1 MKAFIRRLRE
11 DFHKAAF
18 VDLIRIDG
26 DTVNFADT
34 SSRLSKLFASGI
46 IENIGCKILPGKKSG
61 QSAGR
66 AFESLVRKF
75 IESYFLKLSHLRPGR
90 WGFAEGRSIAEFEQY
105 AHLVDLQT
113 ATEANRKLAAIIGAD
128 YIIKPDIVV
137 FRDPEPDEDIN
148 KAEVLVDD
156 QVARLTAIRKVN
168 GSRKI
173 LHASISCKWTIRS
186 DRSQNSRTEALN
198 LIRNRKGNLPHIMV
212 VTAEPLPGRLASI
225 ALGTGDVDC
234 VYHFALPELQMAVN
248 ASAQEDSIELLKTMV
263 EGRRLRDISDLP
275 LDMAV

>member
-1 MKAFIRRLRE
+1 MKAAIRRLRE

-18 VDLIRIDG
+18 AELIRIDG

-46 IENIGCKILPGKKSG
+46 IENIGYKLIPGKKSG
-61 QSAGR
+61 QTAGKE
-66 AFESLVRKF
+66 FEGLVLKF
-75 IESYFLKLSHLRPGR
+75 IQSCFLKLAHLRPGR
-90 WGFAEGRSIAEFEQY
+90 WGFAGGKSIAEFEQY
-105 AHLVDLQT
+105 AHLVDLQE
-113 ATEANRKLAAIIGAD
+113 ATKDNPKLAAIVGGD

-148 KAEVLVDD
+148 KPETLVDD
-156 QVARLTAIRKVN
+156 QVARHTAIRKEN
-168 GSRKI
+168 GSSKI

-212 VTAEPLPGRLASI
+212 VTAEPVPNRLASI

-234 VYHFALPELQMAVN
+234 VYHFALPELQKAVN
-248 ASAQEDSIELLKTMV
+248 SSGQEDSIELLKTMV
-263 EGRRLRDISDLP
+263 EGKRLRDITDLP

>member
-1 MKAFIRRLRE
+1 MNHVVLQLRR

-18 VDLIRIDG
+18 ADLVRIDG

-46 IENIGCKILPGKKSG
+46 VENIGLNILPGKKSG
-61 QSAGR
+61 QAAGR
-66 AFESLVRKF
+66 EFEGLVQKF
-75 IESYFLKLSHLRPGR
+75 IQSCFMKLSHLRPGR
-90 WGFAEGRSIAEFEQY
+90 WGFAGGRSIAEFEQY
-105 AHLVDLQT
+105 AHLVDLQ
-113 ATEANRKLAAIIGAD
+113 AASEANPKLAAIIGGD

-137 FRDPEPDEDIN
+137 FREPEADEVIN
-148 KAEVLVDD
+148 KNENLVDD
-156 QVARLTAIRKVN
+156 QVARLTALRKAN

-212 VTAEPLPGRLASI
+212 VTAEPMPNRLASI
-225 ALGTGDVDC
+225 ALGTGDIDC
-234 VYHFALPELQMAVN
+234 VYHFALPELQKVVN
-248 ASAQEDSIELLKTMV
+248 SSDQEDSIELLKTMI

>member
-1 MKAFIRRLRE
+1 MKSVIRRLRE
-11 DFHKAAF
+11 EFHKAAF
-18 VDLIRIDG
+18 ADLIRIDAG
-26 DTVNFADT
+26 TVNFADT

-46 IENIGCKILPGKKSG
+46 IENIGYKILSGKKSG

-66 AFESLVRKF
+66 EFEGLVRKF
-75 IESYFLKLSHLRPGR
+75 IESYFLKLYHLRPGR

-105 AHLVDLQT
+105 AHLVDLQA
-113 ATEANRKLAAIIGAD
+113 ATDANPKLAAIIGGD

-137 FRDPEPDEDIN
+137 FRDPELDGDIN
-148 KAEVLVDD
+148 KTEDLVDD
-156 QVARLTAIRKVN
+156 QVARLTALRQAN

-212 VTAEPLPGRLASI
+212 VTAEPLPSRLASI

-234 VYHFALPELQMAVN
+234 VYHFALPELQKAVN
-248 ASAQEDSIELLKTMV
+248 SSDQEDTIELLKTMI

>member
-18 VDLIRIDG
+18 ADLIRIDG

-46 IENIGCKILPGKKSG
+46 IENIGFKLLPGKKSG
-61 QSAGR
+61 QFAGR
-66 AFESLVRKF
+66 EFEGLVRKF

-105 AHLVDLQT
+105 AHLVDLQA
-113 ATEANRKLAAIIGAD
+113 ATEANPKLAAIIGGD

-148 KAEVLVDD
+148 KPETLVDD

-225 ALGTGDVDC
+225 ALGTGDIDC
-234 VYHFALPELQMAVN
+234 VYHFALPELQKAVN
-248 ASAQEDSIELLKTMV
+248 ASDQEDSIELLKTMV